1 MASEK
6 QINFINKLIERK
18 GQTAFFNIIG
28 RIEATSRFH
37 SIEELTTGQA
47 SYVIGMMLE
56 QPDFNEKAFKAAQE
70 AGLNRYE
77 KLVAWAKENNVK
89 GVRSRMKT
97 VTLMNLIEAAGL
109 TPPAELVRA

>member
-1 MASEK
+1 MATEK

-18 GQTAFFNIIG
+18 GMHTSWGII
-28 RIEATSRFH
+28 SRFKV
-37 SIEELTTGQA
+37 SEIEELTSGQA
-47 SYVIGMMLE
+47 SYVIGTLLE
-56 QPDFNEKAFKAAQE
+56 EPDFNEAAYHKAMQ

-77 KLVAWAKENNVK
+77 KLVAWAKEQGVK

-109 TPPAELVRA
+109 TPPAELVKS

>member
-6 QINFINKLIERK
+6 QVNFINKLIERK
-18 GQTAFFNIIG
+18 GETAFFNIIG

-47 SYVIGMMLE
+47 SYVIGMLME

-70 AGLNRYE
+70 AGLSRYE
-77 KLVAWAKENNVK
+77 KLVAWAKENKVK

-97 VTLMNLIEAAGL
+97 TTLMSLIEAAGL

>member
-1 MASEK
+1 MATEK

-18 GQTAFFNIIG
+18 GMHTSWTII
-28 RIEATSRFH
+28 SRFKV
-37 SIEELTTGQA
+37 SEVEELSSGQA
-47 SYVIGMMLE
+47 SYVIGMLLE
-56 QPDFNEKAFKAAQE
+56 EPDFNEKAFLAAQQ

-77 KLVAWAKENNVK
+77 KLVAWAKEQGVK

-109 TPPAELVRA
+109 TPPAELVRG

>member
-18 GQTAFFNIIG
+18 GMHTSWTII
-28 RIEATSRFH
+28 SRFGVNEV
-37 SIEELTTGQA
+37 SELTSGQA
-47 SYVIGMMLE
+47 SYVIGTLLE
-56 QPDFNEKAFKAAQE
+56 EPDFNEAAYHRAMQ

-77 KLVAWAKENNVK
+77 QLVQWAKDNGVK

-97 VTLMNLIEAAGL
+97 ANIMKLIAAAGL
-109 TPPAELVRA
+109 TAPAELVR

>member
-18 GQTAFFNIIG
+18 GMHQSMPVINRVAG
-28 RIEATSRFH
+28 HTSL
-37 SIEELTTGQA
+37 EELSSGRA
-47 SYVIGMMLE
+47 SVIINLLLE
-56 QPDFNEKAFKAAQE
+56 MDDFNEAAYHRAMQ

-77 KLVAWAKENNVK
+77 QLVQWAKDNGVK

-97 VTLMNLIEAAGL
+97 VNLMKLIAAAGL
-109 TPPAELVRA
+109 TAPAELVR